1 MDLIPP
7 TIISKETTVITI
19 PVTHVGTLKVECK
32 APAIEFPCVMFP
44 IPKEAITANRAKSH
58 ARTAPN
64 VLFFRPFFIV
74 YIGPPLISPLAFI
87 SRYLIASM
95 HSLNLEVR
103 PNAAEIHIHTRA
115 PGPPDTIAVATPTIL
130 PVPIVAASA
139 VVSAENGETSPS
151 PRLFVRASLLRVLFS
166 AYPRFL
172 HVRNLVRNVRNIPVP
187 TNRTSIT
194 GPQTK
199 SSICAIISFNCSIS
213 MFPPLFLYIKVLPT
227 ASKKCIFSE
236 MQKGAML

>member
-32 APAIEFPCVMFP
+32 APAIEFPVSCFRFQKKQLLQTEQKP
-44 IPKEAITANRAKSH
+44 CQNSAK
-58 ARTAPN
+58 RLIFQT
-64 VLFFRPFFIV
+64 FFIV

-139 VVSAENGETSPS
+139 VVSAENGETSLPHD
-151 PRLFVRASLLRVLFS
+151 SLC
-166 AYPRFL
+166 
-172 HVRNLVRNVRNIPVP
+172 VP
-187 TNRTSIT
+187 
-194 GPQTK
+194 
-199 SSICAIISFNCSIS
+199 
-213 MFPPLFLYIKVLPT
+213 LY
-227 ASKKCIFSE
+227 
-236 MQKGAML
+236 